1 MFLLRNMMW
10 GAQVILLSGHLAELG
25 FTGREISDVLVTR
38 SVARCVGLYWL
49 VGWPDRYWPAE
60 VFAGYSYLLCAPL
73 LWWARRGLASW
84 LVVKMT
90 SKGRRADADADR
102 PR

>member
-38 SVARCVGLYWL
+38 SVA
-49 VGWPDRYWPAE
+49 A
-60 VFAGYSYLLCAPL
+60 LCWPL
-73 LWWARRGLASW
+73 LAGRLAGSLLAR
-84 LVVKMT
+84 
-90 SKGRRADADADR
+90 
-102 PR
+102 